1 MWDIKEQATNEQ
13 VIQINKNQSHRYRK
27 QNGGYQ
33 SGKALGREQRAKV
46 VKHIVMERD

>member
-27 QNGGYQ
+27 QNGGCQ
-33 SGKALGREQRAKV
+33 REEGLRNWMKN
-46 VKHIVMERD
+46 VKGLRSTNW